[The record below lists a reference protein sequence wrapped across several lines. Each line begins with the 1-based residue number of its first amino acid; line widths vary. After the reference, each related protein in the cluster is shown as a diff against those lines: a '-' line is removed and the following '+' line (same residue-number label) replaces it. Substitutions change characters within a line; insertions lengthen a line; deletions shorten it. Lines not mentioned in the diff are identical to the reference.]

1 MLHLKSPAKV
11 NLHLRVLGKRPDGY
25 HQIATFF
32 HAIDLSDDLVF
43 SVVERGIRLDVQG
56 FPVPGGEDNLAYR
69 AATLLLKYYGVG
81 KGVHI
86 SINKRIP
93 VAAGLGGGSS
103 NAATA
108 LVALNRLWQLNL
120 SGEELHRHAAE
131 LGSDVPFFLTGPAAV
146 GRGRGEI
153 LSPAAPVGG
162 IHVVLAVPPI
172 QVTAAWAY
180 SNLNLELTKHV
191 DDISMFQ
198 SFIRTNEIEQWAP
211 LMRNDLEP
219 AVIQRYPV
227 IEQIK
232 GELRERGAQGA
243 LMSGSGP
250 AVFGLFKEEK
260 AAKGAAEAVKDAG
273 RTVILTRTLSK
284 QAPVDS

>member
-1 MLHLKSPAKV
+1 MLLLKSPAKI

-25 HQIATFF
+25 HEIVTFF
-32 HAIDLSDDLVF
+32 HAIDLWDDMVF
-43 SVVERGIRLDVQG
+43 SPVERGIHVETRG
-56 FPVPGGEDNLAYR
+56 YPVPGGEDNLAYR
-69 AATLLLKYYGVG
+69 AAALLLKYYGLE

-103 NAATA
+103 NAATT
-108 LVALNRLWQLNL
+108 LLALNRLWQLDL
-120 SGEELHRHAAE
+120 SIEQLHEHAATI
-131 LGSDVPFFLTGPAAV
+131 GSDVPFFLTGAAAV

-153 LSPAAPVGG
+153 LSPAAPLDG
-162 IHVVLAVPPI
+162 IPVVLVIPPF

-180 SNLNLELTKHV
+180 SSLNLGLTKPV

-219 AVIQRYPV
+219 GVIQRYPV
-227 IEQIK
+227 IDQIK

-250 AVFGLFKEEK
+250 AVFGLFKEEE
-260 AAKGAAEAVKDAG
+260 AAKGAAEAVKDVG

-284 QAPVDS
+284 QALVDS